1 LASLAYIFTWA
12 EVSGVHD
19 LAPGSNFID
28 ELNSHSYEQ
37 TQRSKYTLINGRVGR
52 YFDCKAEVAGHCI
65 IPGWEWHYP
74 EPPRNIK
81 LGYDALGKPNDGM
94 VPKSSARF
102 YGDDDVHRVN
112 TFEWVDHISLNKN
125 PRVCEW
131 VKDFINNHQE

>member
-1 LASLAYIFTWA
+1 
-12 EVSGVHD
+12 
-19 LAPGSNFID
+19 
-28 ELNSHSYEQ
+28 
-37 TQRSKYTLINGRVGR
+37 
-52 YFDCKAEVAGHCI
+52 
-65 IPGWEWHYP
+65 
-74 EPPRNIK
+74 
-81 LGYDALGKPNDGM
+81 M